1 MEIRTSEEAKQNV
14 ENFTKRFLELEQQKK
29 ELQEDVKALK
39 EEFKEEGVPVQIV
52 CKVINRLKALKK
64 LTEAQKFEE
73 DTIQEWLQKDA
84 VIDNAIGSLIS
95 E

>member
-84 VIDNAIGSLIS
+84 VIDNAIGSLIA